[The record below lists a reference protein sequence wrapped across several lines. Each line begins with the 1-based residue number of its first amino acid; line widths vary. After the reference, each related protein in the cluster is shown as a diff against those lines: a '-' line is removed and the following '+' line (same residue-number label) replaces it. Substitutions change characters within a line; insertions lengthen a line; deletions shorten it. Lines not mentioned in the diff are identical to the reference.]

1 MNQLNSAILISI
13 LNVLIFIASAAS
25 TPASANPVEIAEL
38 KKQLDILARKIE
50 LLEQQQNAVN
60 PERQPTIGP
69 VTATISKPPEDYD
82 SDIIAIGGIPGAF
95 NLPGTNTSM
104 LINGYV
110 NTNVIYD
117 IGPRPLS
124 RGGDVSSADAA
135 ILEGTPEYENR
146 GDFRISARDSRF
158 GIRTFTPT
166 DIGELR
172 TVIEGDFNGPPDDK
186 AFRAIS
192 SRTAFGIRLAYGE
205 LGGFLFGQSFS
216 NYLNTSVFPR
226 KLDGAGPVGRSFI
239 RQGQLRYTHRFDPES
254 RLAIALENPRGDF
267 YDANDDNLDDALPD
281 LTANYRY
288 ETSRWHLQFS
298 GVLRRMGVEE
308 GMPNGASD
316 SVTGWGVN
324 QSGAFFL
331 PGGQDRISWYINF
344 GDGIGRYMEAGSDQ
358 GASITPEG
366 KLDTQFGY
374 GGFVTYRHWWTQT
387 LQSNFALGLARYN
400 LNPDED
406 AEAHR
411 SLISSHVNLIWSPL
425 AQVEF
430 GMEYIWAHRRVHDG
444 REGAINRVQFNSK
457 YFF

>member
-226 KLDGAGPVGRSFI
+226 KLDGAVLSDEVLSVRVNCA
-239 RQGQLRYTHRFDPES
+239 THIVLTRK
-254 RLAIALENPRGDF
+254 A
-267 YDANDDNLDDALPD
+267 ALPLHWKIPGVTSMMPMMTT
-281 LTANYRY
+281 LT
-288 ETSRWHLQFS
+288 T
-298 GVLRRMGVEE
+298 
-308 GMPNGASD
+308 PC
-316 SVTGWGVN
+316 
-324 QSGAFFL
+324 
-331 PGGQDRISWYINF
+331 RI
-344 GDGIGRYMEAGSDQ
+344 
-358 GASITPEG
+358 
-366 KLDTQFGY
+366 
-374 GGFVTYRHWWTQT
+374 
-387 LQSNFALGLARYN
+387 
-400 LNPDED
+400 
-406 AEAHR
+406 
-411 SLISSHVNLIWSPL
+411 
-425 AQVEF
+425 
-430 GMEYIWAHRRVHDG
+430 
-444 REGAINRVQFNSK
+444 
-457 YFF
+457 